1 MTVTADHRSSAPT
14 AAGPPTSSY
23 SSSDSSGA
31 EAISPYGVALSDSPD
46 RGRGRAERR
55 ARGKKTPN
63 PPQDRPH
70 PPRRRLPPAPVRARV
85 VAGAID
91 LLAGSLLFGGLTALI
106 WQVAGRPAM
115 FSGLIAF
122 GVVVGLRWLAI
133 AATGWSLGG
142 LLLRIRM
149 LGARKQTPSPLG
161 SFPRTSSW
169 PSASPLSAW
178 APSLSCARRPPT
190 PKGVGGTT
198 SSPGWRCFTPA
209 RRSDPTGPPSRQP
222 SRGAGPRASPPP
234 GPRQGPPLRKD
245 PSPRTPVRLG
255 TLPSAP
261 PSPPRA
267 ASRAPRARSPPRHHP
282 RRPLRRRTSPPPA
295 VGAPRGPSGRPRRR
309 RGKPQSAVLERAP
322 HAHGPAIRFRRRVP
336 RPPPWEPRAPQ
347 KRES

>member
-1 MTVTADHRSSAPT
+1 M
-14 AAGPPTSSY
+14 
-23 SSSDSSGA
+23 
-31 EAISPYGVALSDSPD
+31 
-46 RGRGRAERR
+46 
-55 ARGKKTPN
+55 
-63 PPQDRPH
+63 
-70 PPRRRLPPAPVRARV
+70 
-85 VAGAID
+85 AGAID
-91 LLAGSLLFGGLTALI
+91 LLAGSLLFGGLTTLI

-149 LGARKQTPSPLG
+149 LGARNQTPSPLG
-161 SFPRTSSW
+161 SFLHADLILAVSITTLGLGTIALMRTAAADPDGRGWHDKLSGMALLHTRKTK
-169 PSASPLSAW
+169 PDRPTISAAEL
-178 APSLSCARRPPT
+178 
-190 PKGVGGTT
+190 GG
-198 SSPGWRCFTPA
+198 R
-209 RRSDPTGPPSRQP
+209 
-222 SRGAGPRASPPP
+222 PRASPSP
-234 GPRQGPPLRKD
+234 GPRQGPALRKE

-261 PSPPRA
+261 SSPPRA

-309 RGKPQSAVLERAP
+309 RRKPQNVVLERAP

>member
-1 MTVTADHRSSAPT
+1 
-14 AAGPPTSSY
+14 
-23 SSSDSSGA
+23 
-31 EAISPYGVALSDSPD
+31 
-46 RGRGRAERR
+46 
-55 ARGKKTPN
+55 
-63 PPQDRPH
+63 
-70 PPRRRLPPAPVRARV
+70 
-85 VAGAID
+85 
-91 LLAGSLLFGGLTALI
+91 
-106 WQVAGRPAM
+106 M

-149 LGARKQTPSPLG
+149 LGARNQTPLAAG
-161 SFPRTSSW
+161 
-169 PSASPLSAW
+169 L
-178 APSLSCARRPPT
+178 L
-190 PKGVGGTT
+190 
-198 SSPGWRCFTPA
+198 PA
-209 RRSDPTGPPSRQP
+209 RGPHPGRQHHHSRPGHRRSHAHAAADPEGRGWHDKLSGMALLHTRKTKRPDRATISAAEP
-222 SRGAGPRASPPP
+222 GAGPRASPAP
-234 GPRQGPPLRKD
+234 GPRQGPALRKD

-261 PSPPRA
+261 PSPPRT

-309 RGKPQSAVLERAP
+309 RRKPQNAVLERAP